1 MEELLLGEVDAVLP
15 QDLRGK
21 GAAPDTGAVQD
32 QDQGGWLGQEEAGPL
47 PTSPPTPSLDS
58 PPPESRPPPVPPNP
72 SNKAALSSN
81 TGVVR
86 LVNVEDEED
95 GQSGG
100 DWRGD
105 WPRSLN

>member
-1 MEELLLGEVDAVLP
+1 MLYCLRTCGGEEPPLVLE
-15 QDLRGK
+15 LFKTKTK
-21 GAAPDTGAVQD
+21 GAGC
-32 QDQGGWLGQEEAGPL
+32 QEGAGPL
-47 PTSPPTPSLDS
+47 PTSPPSPSLDS
-58 PPPESRPPPVPPNP
+58 PPPESRPPPAPPTP
-72 SNKAALSSN
+72 SKAALFSN

-105 WPRSLN
+105 